1 MAQTKDATKMQEWLP
16 ELLPLRRS
24 NGAAHGFHTDSLLPC
39 HLAVYG
45 DDYDDNNDGPAGEE
59 LWIREEMFEINS
71 LKSQFKFYV
80 NQMFDSNDISRTCMQ
95 KFSRQALRRL
105 NEF

>member
-24 NGAAHGFHTDSLLPC
+24 NGAAHGFHTDFLLPC

-45 DDYDDNNDGPAGEE
+45 DDDDDNNDGPAGEE
-59 LWIREEMFEINS
+59 L
-71 LKSQFKFYV
+71 
-80 NQMFDSNDISRTCMQ
+80 
-95 KFSRQALRRL
+95 
-105 NEF
+105 